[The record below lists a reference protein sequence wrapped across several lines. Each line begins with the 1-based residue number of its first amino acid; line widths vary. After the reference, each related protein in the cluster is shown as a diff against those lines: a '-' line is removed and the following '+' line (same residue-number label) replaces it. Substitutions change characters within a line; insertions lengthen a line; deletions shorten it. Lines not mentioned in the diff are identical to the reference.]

1 MPDLGPSEL
10 LIVLYSALGLLLP
23 LAVLYLVIRQAVLS
37 ALRKFYRELDET
49 SHKSK
54 AKATMMEGSGL

>member
-1 MPDLGPSEL
+1 MNIMGPTEL
-10 LIVLYSALGLLLP
+10 HMVVFSAFGLLLP

-49 SHKSK
+49 SHKPK
-54 AKATMMEGSGL
+54 GNATKIGGSGL